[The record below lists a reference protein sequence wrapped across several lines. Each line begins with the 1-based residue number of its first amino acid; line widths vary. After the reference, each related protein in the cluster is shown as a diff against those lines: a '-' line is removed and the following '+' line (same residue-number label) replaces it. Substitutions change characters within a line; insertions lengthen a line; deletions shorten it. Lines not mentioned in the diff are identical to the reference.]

1 MSTAVIEKMEGLA
14 NNLTEV
20 FKDENVSMAIG
31 EEGLATIQ
39 EHLQAVD
46 KELANP
52 LILGDV
58 KRNTVTSFEEW
69 DERVKGLAEFVRGD
83 AITQFEIQSLTAAEM
98 KECRDKY
105 HAAAP
110 VEPVARHRGDGK
122 ADPNDKHYQREMAV
136 YDEEVKKLELLWILW
151 ILEKGL
157 LFDIPGKDDAEKLE
171 SIGNKI
177 AGDAGKL
184 VNQIVDLSN
193 LTPET
198 LRPF

>member
-98 KECRDKY
+98 KECRVKY

-110 VEPVARHRGDGK
+110 VEPIARHRGDK
-122 ADPNDKHYQREMAV
+122 IPDPNDKHYQKEKAV
-136 YDEEVKKLELLWILW
+136 YDAEVKNLENLWILW